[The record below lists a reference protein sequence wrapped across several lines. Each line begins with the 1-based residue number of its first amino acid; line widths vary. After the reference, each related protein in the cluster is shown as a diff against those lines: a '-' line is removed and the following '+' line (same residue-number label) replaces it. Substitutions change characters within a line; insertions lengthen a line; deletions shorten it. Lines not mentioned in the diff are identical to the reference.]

1 MNNVYN
7 CIVVFNKARDAVLF
21 CKRVKDPYKGLYNFV
36 GGKVE
41 PGEDS
46 EAAAYRELEEETGIT
61 RRQLQ
66 IYRLMD
72 IRYYHQG
79 FDLELYV
86 GQLEDD
92 VILKEETNPLIWL
105 SLDENFTDKNKFA
118 GEQNIAHI
126 INVALKYPIPKRTR

>member
-61 RRQLQ
+61 RRQIQ

-72 IRYYHQG
+72 IRYYYQE

-86 GQLEDD
+86 GQLEED
-92 VILKEETNPLIWL
+92 VVLREETNPLIWL